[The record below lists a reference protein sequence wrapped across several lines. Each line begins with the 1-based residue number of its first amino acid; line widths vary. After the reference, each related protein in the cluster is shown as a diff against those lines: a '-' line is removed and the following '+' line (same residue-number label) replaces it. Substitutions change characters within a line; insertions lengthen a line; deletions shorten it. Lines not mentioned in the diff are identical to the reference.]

1 MDPAESHVPDEHRR
15 SRVGKWLPQDHRV
28 HQEWLSGVINHVESN
43 PKDLHPVLE
52 EFKSMIENDTHLYL
66 LFTSM
71 FQQVPKKP
79 PYQKDPSGH
88 SQIDG
93 YDHML
98 QVLNHILTTGPS
110 WNDQSERVGLV
121 GLPINAMLDWPM
133 GTPSGFALFL
143 EPQVNAMIKKVLN
156 AWGEYL
162 QSPASTEVLDD
173 HSTGWFGS
181 TGKKDLEITG
191 NVGESSHSFQD
202 LYVCDPNA
210 KHYGFKSW
218 DHFFTREFRE
228 GVRPVAGPDNPD
240 IIANACESLPY
251 KVGRDVKFRD
261 QFWIKGQPYSLTD
274 MLAHDPLAAQF
285 VGGTIYQAFLSA
297 LSYHRWHSP
306 VTGKIVKAFV
316 QDGTYY
322 SEPLFE
328 GFVDSHGADEN
339 GESTGQGYITATAT
353 RAIIFIEADN
363 PKIGLMAFLGIG
375 MAEVSTCEV
384 TVQEGQRIEKGEQL
398 GMFRFGGST
407 HCLVFRKGVQVEG
420 FPEVG
425 RKHNVP
431 VRGEL
436 ARVK

>member
-15 SRVGKWLPQDHRV
+15 YRVGKWLPQDHRV
-28 HQEWLSGVINHVESN
+28 HQEWLSGIIKHVESN

-79 PYQKDPSGH
+79 PYQKDPSGQF
-88 SQIDG
+88 QIIG

-110 WNDQSERVGLV
+110 WNDKSERIGLV

-162 QSPASTEVLDD
+162 QSPASTDVLDD

-191 NVGESSHSFQD
+191 NVGQSSHSFQE

-228 GVRPVAGPDNPD
+228 GVRSVAGPDNPD

-274 MLAHDPLAAQF
+274 MLAHDPLAEQF

-328 GFVDSHGADEN
+328 GFVDSHGADES
-339 GESTGQGYITATAT
+339 GETTGQGYITATAT

-384 TVQEGQRIEKGEQL
+384 TVQEGQRVQKGEQL
-398 GMFRFGGST
+398 GMFHFGGST

-420 FPEVG
+420 FPEAG
-425 RKHNVP
+425 REHNVP

>member
-1 MDPAESHVPDEHRR
+1 MDPSQSHVPDEHRR
-15 SRVGKWLPQDHRV
+15 TRTGQWLPQDHRV
-28 HQEWLSGVINHVESN
+28 HQEWLSGIVDHVDSN
-43 PKDLHPVLE
+43 PMDLVPVLQ
-52 EFKSMIENDTHLYL
+52 EFKSMIENDTYLYL

-71 FQQVPKKP
+71 FQQIPNKP
-79 PYQKDPSGH
+79 PYQKDPSGR
-88 SQIDG
+88 SQIND
-93 YDHML
+93 YHHML

-110 WNDQSERVGLV
+110 WNDKSERVGLV

-162 QSPASTEVLDD
+162 SSPASTDVLDD

-191 NVGESSHSFQD
+191 NVGETSHSFQD
-202 LYVCDPNA
+202 LYVCDPKA
-210 KHYGFKSW
+210 PHFGFKSW
-218 DHFFTREFRE
+218 DHFFTRTFRD
-228 GVRPVAGPDNPD
+228 GVRPVAGPNDSN

-251 KVGRDVKFRD
+251 KVGRDIKFRD
-261 QFWIKGQPYSLTD
+261 QFWLKGQPYSLTD
-274 MLAHDPLAAQF
+274 MLAHDPLAEQF

-306 VTGKIVKAFV
+306 VAGKIVKAFV

-328 GFVDSHGADEN
+328 GFVDSHGADES

-363 PKIGLMAFLGIG
+363 AKIGLIAFLGIG
-375 MAEVSTCEV
+375 MAEVSTCEI
-384 TVQEGQRIEKGEQL
+384 TVKEGQRVEKGEQL
-398 GMFRFGGST
+398 GMFHFGGST
-407 HCLVFRKGVQVEG
+407 HCIVFRKGVEVKG
-420 FPEVG
+420 FPEPG

-431 VRGEL
+431 VRSQL
-436 ARVK
+436 VRVT

>member
-1 MDPAESHVPDEHRR
+1 MSNPYVK
-15 SRVGKWLPQDHRV
+15 VGKWLPQDHRV
-28 HQEWLSGVINHVESN
+28 HQEWLSGIIDYVDSN
-43 PKDLHPVLE
+43 PKDLHPVLQ

-66 LFTSM
+66 LFSSM
-71 FQQVPKKP
+71 FQQIPNKP
-79 PYQKDPSGH
+79 PYQKDPSGR
-88 SQIDG
+88 SQINN

-110 WNDQSERVGLV
+110 WNDKSERVGLV
-121 GLPINAMLDWPM
+121 GLPINALLDWPM

-162 QSPASTEVLDD
+162 QSPASTDVLDV
-173 HSTGWFGS
+173 HSTGWFGP

-218 DHFFTREFRE
+218 DHFFTRTFRD
-228 GVRPVAGPDNPD
+228 GVRPVAGPDDQN

-251 KVGRDVKFRD
+251 KVGRDVKYRD
-261 QFWIKGQPYSLTD
+261 QFWVKGQPYSLTD
-274 MLAHDPLAAQF
+274 MLAHDPLATQF

-306 VTGKIVKAFV
+306 VAGKVVKAFV

-328 GFVDSHGADEN
+328 GFVDSHGADES

-384 TVQEGQRIEKGEQL
+384 TVREGQKLEKGEQL
-398 GMFRFGGST
+398 GMFHFGGST
-407 HCLVFRKGVQVEG
+407 HCLVFRKGVELEG
-420 FPEVG
+420 FPEPG

-431 VRGEL
+431 VRSQL